1 MLDRQDQRQPLGL
14 THRRD
19 DVESAQFGVERDGD
33 EHEHAFVQLRL
44 ECRELVKAIEKEE
57 NLAGLFQDERQRVNY
72 FWIVAKKEL
81 EDK

>member
-1 MLDRQDQRQPLGL
+1 M
-14 THRRD
+14 D
-19 DVESAQFGVERDGD
+19 DIDD
-33 EHEHAFVQLRL
+33 EGYKKNLRL